1 MSLCNSPTDLL
12 STRSATQCQ
21 TTLPSPQT
29 RKKRASPTSPWPSAL
44 VCVRDTSAWQAT
56 GKRADTALTAH
67 CTTQNGCTRRETA
80 QPARPMRTDAKSE
93 PRRSSSRITTPAPVK
108 RRTAPGPPREHRAE
122 RKTTKPPPPLRAPAP
137 THHSGKKCGKPPH
150 GSPEP
155 RAAHSPL
162 CYGLLSGG
170 RGTAPRDR
178 AHARIRPSTTPAE
191 AVNVLKHR
199 QRAGR
204 ACREFAQRPASWC
217 PVLTHLLSLL
227 SRTCMCVLIQEK
239 KRELCGLRTLRCV
252 GVCECKQ
259 VLLHSPSF
267 SPSVLTRLGIVYSL
281 VCLFVCLVCLCVLV
295 RAAGRWPR
303 CSHAPCGVWGGE
315 GRGSRAQTG
324 RENTYFVIAALAQFA
339 CGRQGHGRRRRR
351 RRGKELQHMALG
363 ARLSRF
369 LVFIFNLYKDWQSA
383 PLPCAN

>member
-1 MSLCNSPTDLL
+1 MYSNTDKEPGGRVENSHSDLL
-12 STRSATQCQ
+12 
-21 TTLPSPQT
+21 
-29 RKKRASPTSPWPSAL
+29 
-44 VCVRDTSAWQAT
+44 
-56 GKRADTALTAH
+56 
-67 CTTQNGCTRRETA
+67 
-80 QPARPMRTDAKSE
+80 
-93 PRRSSSRITTPAPVK
+93 
-108 RRTAPGPPREHRAE
+108 
-122 RKTTKPPPPLRAPAP
+122 
-137 THHSGKKCGKPPH
+137 HS
-150 GSPEP
+150 
-155 RAAHSPL
+155 
-162 CYGLLSGG
+162 
-170 RGTAPRDR
+170 
-178 AHARIRPSTTPAE
+178 
-191 AVNVLKHR
+191 V
-199 QRAGR
+199 
-204 ACREFAQRPASWC
+204 
-217 PVLTHLLSLL
+217 LL
-227 SRTCMCVLIQEK
+227 SRTCSHYSHAPAWECSF
-239 KRELCGLRTLRCV
+239 KRRKESCAVCALCAAW
-252 GVCECKQ
+252 VCECKQ

-267 SPSVLTRLGIVYSL
+267 SPSVLTRLGIVYSF